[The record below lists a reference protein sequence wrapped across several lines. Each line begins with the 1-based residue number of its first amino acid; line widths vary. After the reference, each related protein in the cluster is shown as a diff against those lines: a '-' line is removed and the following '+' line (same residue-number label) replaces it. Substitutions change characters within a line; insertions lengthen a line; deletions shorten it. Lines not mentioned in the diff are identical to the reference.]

1 LREPDVSWGIVL
13 GGAKRKLARGLHQ
26 GATRLTTGK
35 DLFFLNSRFSLIA
48 SSVVLGL
55 AYGCG
60 MDSSPDNAGL
70 SGDDGRGSGGSGAG
84 LATGGTAGTGGLPP
98 ETETEETYTAPVVSG
113 RWIWTANPVSG
124 RVALIDSESLRVRTT
139 EAGLAPTY
147 LAALPSEDA
156 DSSAAV
162 VINVGSYDA
171 TVLRAENDAIES
183 FSLPLHIGANRL
195 SVSPSG
201 RYVIVWTDA
210 ALEQNADA
218 TEGFQ
223 DITVLDLGG
232 PEASSRRLTV
242 GYRPSRV
249 FVATGEGE
257 AFVVAESGVSV
268 ISLGDSDRAEVLRDV
283 PITTNPTESASAR
296 DVTVTPDGSFA
307 FVRREG
313 SARIDMISLSDGSMR
328 SVTLRAPVTD
338 LDLSPD
344 GTRAFAVVRGAPVT
358 VPPDDGAAGEQG
370 GGAGQAQAG
379 FGGEGFGGEGF
390 GGEGFG
396 GAGGEGLGAA
406 GEEAAVVAGASN
418 GGQGAS
424 SNVAGESGVSGGET
438 SSGGDGA
445 VSTGG
450 AAGEGVGGDGAAG
463 GSAAGGA
470 AAGGSGGTGPMVPT
484 GEISEVAML
493 SLPEIFDDPTAFES
507 TSIPGVFGSIT
518 VAEAGDVALLYTNA
532 VPSDRVTILYTGGS
546 AALTYR
552 TVVVNAP
559 VRAVLP
565 TPDGAHA
572 VALLGQA
579 EGSQHPGN
587 FSLIPIAERL
597 PPKLVAA
604 DAPPAS
610 VAVGSNEALI
620 TTSGAVHDVFL
631 ARFPELST
639 VKTRLASK
647 PLSAALIPD
656 ASKGF
661 VAQAHPEGRITFL
674 DLESGAPRTIT
685 GFELASKVV
694 TE

>member
-1 LREPDVSWGIVL
+1 
-13 GGAKRKLARGLHQ
+13 
-26 GATRLTTGK
+26 
-35 DLFFLNSRFSLIA
+35 
-48 SSVVLGL
+48 VLGL

-60 MDSSPDNAGL
+60 MDSSPEASGL
-70 SGDDGRGSGGSGAG
+70 GDDDGRGSGGSGAG
-84 LATGGTAGTGGLPP
+84 FATGGTAGTGGLPP

-156 DSSAAV
+156 DESAAV

-171 TVLRAENDAIES
+171 TVLRAAGDAIES

-195 SVSPSG
+195 NVSPSG

-232 PEASSRRLTV
+232 AEASSRRLTV

-268 ISLGDSDRAEVLRDV
+268 ISLGGSDQAEVLRDV

-313 SARIDMISLSDGSMR
+313 SARVDMISLSDGSMR

-358 VPPDDGAAGEQG
+358 APPDDGAGGEQG

-379 FGGEGFGGEGF
+379 FGGEGFGG
-390 GGEGFG
+390 
-396 GAGGEGLGAA
+396 AGGEGLGAV
-406 GEEAAVVAGASN
+406 GGEAAVVAGASN

-424 SNVAGESGVSGGET
+424 ANVAGESGASGET
-438 SSGGDGA
+438 SSGGETA
-445 VSTGG
+445 MSAG

-463 GSAAGGA
+463 VSAAGGP
-470 AAGGSGGTGPMVPT
+470 AAGGGSGTGPMVPT
-484 GEISEVAML
+484 SEISEVTVL
-493 SLPEIFDDPTAFES
+493 SVPEIFDDPTAFES
-507 TSIPGVFGSIT
+507 ASIPGVFGSIT